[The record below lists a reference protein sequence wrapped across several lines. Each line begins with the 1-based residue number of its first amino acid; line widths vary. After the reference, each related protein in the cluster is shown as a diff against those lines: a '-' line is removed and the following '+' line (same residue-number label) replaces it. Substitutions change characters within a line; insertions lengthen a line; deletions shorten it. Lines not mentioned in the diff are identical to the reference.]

1 MKKTIL
7 NFAFVMGLSI
17 QSQAQAPLQIGENQL
32 NVGIGTSSWGLP
44 LYVGL
49 DHGIHED
56 ISVGGELSY
65 RNYNYSSHDYKTKI
79 SIVGILANGNYHFN
93 RILNLPSQWNLY
105 AGLNAG
111 FYLWN
116 YSSNDGS
123 SLTFSENQG
132 TGIRI
137 GTQLGVRYFVNDT
150 WGLHFEAGRG
160 STLSNGKLGA
170 TFKL

>member
-65 RNYNYSSHDYKTKI
+65 PKLQLLIPRLQNQDIHCWYI
-79 SIVGILANGNYHFN
+79 SQRELPFQSNFEPAFPVEFVCRTQC
-93 RILNLPSQWNLY
+93 RIL
-105 AGLNAG
+105 
-111 FYLWN
+111 
-116 YSSNDGS
+116 
-123 SLTFSENQG
+123 
-132 TGIRI
+132 
-137 GTQLGVRYFVNDT
+137 FVE
-150 WGLHFEAGRG
+150 L
-160 STLSNGKLGA
+160 LQQ
-170 TFKL
+170 